1 MYDCSCVCVC
11 VCLSVCLSVC
21 VCVCV
26 RGGRA
31 GEGAWVCANLS
42 VGVLAS
48 LDGFR
53 DHEEVF

>member
-1 MYDCSCVCVC
+1 MYDCSCVCVS
-11 VCLSVCLSVC
+11 VSVCLC
-21 VCVCV
+21 VCVCE
-26 RGGRA
+26 GG
-31 GEGAWVCANLS
+31 GEGGGGAWVCANLS